1 MISTL
6 MASIAVCMLILA
18 GLAARRRS
26 AAGPAA
32 ALVAV
37 ICVGLA
43 YDSGAVAI
51 GRLLGFGSALEA
63 VNAPRFWIH
72 AVFTPLLIVAA
83 AALAARLGV
92 TALAR
97 RAVRIAGGVLV
108 TALIAL
114 GVADDIIAL
123 RLEPR
128 GYADTLR
135 YGNAA
140 TAGPPIPAIVTMV
153 VLVVIGVLVWRVAR
167 FPWLCLGALA
177 MFAAAAAGAAH
188 FWLGN
193 VGELLLQLAV
203 VATVARAARAGADPA
218 LPQPSQPPLQPA

>member
-1 MISTL
+1 MISVL

-18 GLAARRRS
+18 VVAARHRS
-26 AAGPAA
+26 TAGPAA

-43 YDSGAVAI
+43 YDSAAVAI
-51 GRLLGFGSALEA
+51 GRLLGFGPTLEA
-63 VNAPRFWIH
+63 VNAPRYWSH
-72 AVFTPLLIVAA
+72 AVLTPLLIVAG

-92 TALAR
+92 TGLR
-97 RAVRIAGGVLV
+97 RQAVRITGGVLV
-108 TALIAL
+108 VALIAL
-114 GVADDIIAL
+114 GVAADIVGL

-128 GYADTLR
+128 EYADTLR

-140 TAGPPIPAIVTMV
+140 AAGPPIPAIVTML
-153 VLVVIGVLVWRVAR
+153 VLVVIGVLVWRTAR
-167 FPWLCLGALA
+167 FPWLLLGAVA
-177 MFAAAAAGAAH
+177 MFAAAGAGAAH

-203 VATVARAARAGADPA
+203 VATVLRAARPA
-218 LPQPSQPPLQPA
+218 PDTTAPHPTHEPLPQH

>member
-1 MISTL
+1 MISVL
-6 MASIAVCMLILA
+6 MASIAVCMLILS
-18 GLAARRRS
+18 GLALRRRA

-32 ALVAV
+32 VLVAV
-37 ICVGLA
+37 ICAGLA

-51 GRLLGFGSALEA
+51 GRLIGFGPALEA
-63 VNAPRFWIH
+63 VNAPRYWIH
-72 AVFTPLLIVAA
+72 ALFTPLLIVAG

-92 TALAR
+92 AALAR
-97 RAVRIAGGVLV
+97 QPVRIAGGVLV

-114 GVADDIIAL
+114 GVGSDIVGL

-128 GYADTLR
+128 EYADTLR

-140 TAGPPIPAIVTMV
+140 TAGPPIPAIVTML
-153 VLVVIGVLVWRVAR
+153 VLVMIGILVWRSAR
-167 FPWLCLGALA
+167 FPWLLLGAIA
-177 MFAAAAAGAAH
+177 MFAAAGAGAAH

-203 VATVARAARAGADPA
+203 VATVYRAAGPTAWTSP
-218 LPQPSQPPLQPA
+218 PQPSRQPLPQT

>member
-1 MISTL
+1 MISAL

-18 GLAARRRS
+18 VMAARRRS
-26 AAGPAA
+26 TAGPAA

-43 YDSGAVAI
+43 YDSTAVAI
-51 GRLLGFGSALEA
+51 GRLLGFGPTLEA
-63 VNAPRFWIH
+63 VNAPRYWSH
-72 AVFTPLLIVAA
+72 AVLTPLLVVAG

-92 TALAR
+92 TALR
-97 RAVRIAGGVLV
+97 RQAVRIAGGVLV
-108 TALIAL
+108 AALIAL
-114 GVADDIIAL
+114 GVAADIVGL

-128 GYADTLR
+128 EYADTLR

-140 TAGPPIPAIVTMV
+140 AAGPPIPAIVTML
-153 VLVVIGVLVWRVAR
+153 VLVVIGILVWRTAR
-167 FPWLCLGALA
+167 FPWLLLGALA
-177 MFAAAAAGAAH
+177 MFAAAGAGAAH

-203 VATVARAARAGADPA
+203 VATVLRAARPA
-218 LPQPSQPPLQPA
+218 PDTTAPHPAHEPLPQH

>member
-1 MISTL
+1 MISAL

-18 GLAARRRS
+18 VVAACRRT

-51 GRLLGFGSALEA
+51 GRPLGFGPTLEA

-72 AVFTPLLIVAA
+72 ALFTPLLVVAA

-92 TALAR
+92 AALAR
-97 RAVRIAGGVLV
+97 RSVRIAGGLLV
-108 TALIAL
+108 TALIVL
-114 GVADDIIAL
+114 GVAADIVAL

-128 GYADTLR
+128 AYADTLR

-153 VLVVIGVLVWRVAR
+153 ALVVIGILVWRTVR
-167 FPWLCLGALA
+167 SPWLCLGAIA

-203 VATVARAARAGADPA
+203 VATVLRAARATTEAAAPQPA
-218 LPQPSQPPLQPA
+218 HQPLPQT

>member
-1 MISTL
+1 MISAL

-26 AAGPAA
+26 TAGPAA

-43 YDSGAVAI
+43 YDSGAVAV
-51 GRLLGFGSALEA
+51 GRLLGFGPALEA
-63 VNAPRFWIH
+63 VNAPRYWIH
-72 AVFTPLLIVAA
+72 AVFTPLLVVAT

-92 TALAR
+92 TWLR
-97 RAVRIAGGVLV
+97 HKAVRIVGSVLV

-114 GVADDIIAL
+114 GVAADVVAL

-128 GYADTLR
+128 EYADTLR
-135 YGNAA
+135 YVNAA
-140 TAGPPIPAIVTMV
+140 TAGPPVPAIVTMLV
-153 VLVVIGVLVWRVAR
+153 VVVIGALVWRTAR
-167 FPWLCLGALA
+167 FPWLCLGGIA
-177 MFAAAAAGAAH
+177 MFAAAGAAAAH

-203 VATVARAARAGADPA
+203 LAAVLRAARPA
-218 LPQPSQPPLQPA
+218 PDAAPSQPTHEPLPQT